1 MMKKMGRNLL
11 VIGLAAAVC
20 ITGIAGCSS
29 KTKPYPSETITL
41 VVPASAGGG
50 TDLTARLW
58 AKYASEILGQQVVV
72 NNVTGGGGSTGTKTV
87 HDASPDGYTLLFY
100 HNTTILNKLAGL
112 ADYDH
117 TGFEVGPNFLYDAP
131 CCVFVRADNP
141 YGWKTFEDVVKTAKE
156 KPGELT
162 VATEVGSTTY
172 YQYLATQIATGAEFA
187 IVDGGSNSEKVPGL
201 LGGAFDIM
209 LNAYTTAGA
218 YVDSGDFL
226 CLGVPTEERC
236 EQFPDVPTFKE
247 QGYDIVCPG
256 YQFTLFAPKGTG
268 EEIMKVIDETTKKIC
283 EDPKASEEM
292 EQVGYVVDYIPPK
305 ENLEMYNEMI
315 KSYEALK

>member
-1 MMKKMGRNLL
+1 MKKTWKKVLAA
-11 VIGLAAAVC
+11 GLAAVMC
-20 ITGIAGCSS
+20 MSLFTGCSA
-29 KTKPYPSETITL
+29 KEKPYPSETITL
-41 VVPASAGGG
+41 IVPSSAGGG

-58 AKYASEILGQQVVV
+58 AKYASDMLGQQVVV
-72 NNVTGGGGSTGTKTV
+72 SNVTGGGGSTGTKTV
-87 HDASPDGYTLLFY
+87 YDAKADGYTLLFY

-112 ADYDH
+112 STYDH

-141 YGWKTFEDVVKTAKE
+141 YGWTTFEDVVKTAKE

-172 YQYLATQIATGAEFA
+172 YQYLATEKATDAKFA
-187 IVDGGSNSEKVPGL
+187 IVDGGSNSEKIPGL

-209 LNAYTTAGA
+209 LNAYSTAGS

-236 EQFPDVPTFKE
+236 EQFPDVPTFLE

-256 YQFTLFAPKGTG
+256 YQFTLFAPKGTP
-268 EEIMKVIDETTKKIC
+268 ENVMKVIDETTKKIC
-283 EDPKASEEM
+283 EDPKAAEEM
-292 EQVGYVVDYIPPK
+292 EKVGYVVEYIAPD
-305 ENLEMYNEMI
+305 ENLKMYDEMI
-315 KSYEALK
+315 KSYEALQ